1 MENSFRRKPLAEQ
14 AIYHIHNEWLWT
26 SKFSGFRFRKKQ
38 FFFLRKAC
46 ASELHV
52 SFSSCG
58 FKKNQALLWVL
69 RAYPNISQ
77 KLQRC
82 HGWRWMC
89 VNPFSS
95 ITGSLF
101 AYTGHNES
109 LIHCCH
115 LQPTVTLSRINS
127 WSSRAEKGT
136 KECRS
141 MSLHICFTP
150 NGKLWIRLCVDRM
163 GVF

>member
-26 SKFSGFRFRKKQ
+26 STFSGFRFRKKQ
-38 FFFLRKAC
+38 FKEKKCVDL
-46 ASELHV
+46 
-52 SFSSCG
+52 SCMCL
-58 FKKNQALLWVL
+58 FHPVVLKKNELLWVL

-95 ITGSLF
+95 NIGSLF

-109 LIHCCH
+109 LIHRCH

-141 MSLHICFTP
+141 MSLHICITP